1 MLSVTEPTDGRDN
14 NSPSISRMR
23 YGDLSPETGLGRIVV
38 LIAIFGG
45 IAQVFRKS
53 CTVDVTTKLTCF
65 PSEGS
70 LYLVYPLRRVIISGK
85 IK

>member
-45 IAQVFRKS
+45 IAQVFRK
-53 CTVDVTTKLTCF
+53 KAARLM
-65 PSEGS
+65 
-70 LYLVYPLRRVIISGK
+70 
-85 IK
+85 